1 MHGEHN
7 GSNGQGRWEDR
18 DEFRRLMDSLSQEEL
33 REMLKRLNADIAANP
48 DDTNTLS
55 ARGLLHMEL
64 GDERRAE
71 EDFGKVVDLS
81 PGDAEGHNYRGL
93 ARARLRERLAAV
105 LDYDIAILARPG
117 MRR

>member
-48 DDTNTLS
+48 DDTNTLGRCIS
-55 ARGLLHMEL
+55 SL
-64 GDERRAE
+64 G
-71 EDFGKVVDLS
+71 
-81 PGDAEGHNYRGL
+81 P
-93 ARARLRERLAAV
+93 RARLVQREGAPPDCLHTF
-105 LDYDIAILARPG
+105 
-117 MRR
+117 